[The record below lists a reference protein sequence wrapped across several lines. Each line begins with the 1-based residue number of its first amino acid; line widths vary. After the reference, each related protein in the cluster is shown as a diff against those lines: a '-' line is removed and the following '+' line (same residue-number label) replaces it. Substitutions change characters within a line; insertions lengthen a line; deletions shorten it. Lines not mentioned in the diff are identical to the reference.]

1 MCVVLRIVNGLI
13 LRLSSSY
20 VHFLIGLMGVF
31 TLVFLFLIY
40 NGQSLA
46 TNPKMVY
53 SPCYRL
59 NRCHNFKVDT
69 CPNHV
74 PCT

>member
-31 TLVFLFLIY
+31 TRLSFLDFLELC
-40 NGQSLA
+40 SLR
-46 TNPKMVY
+46 
-53 SPCYRL
+53 SP
-59 NRCHNFKVDT
+59 
-69 CPNHV
+69 
-74 PCT
+74 